1 MCEDFLVNDIQ
12 KELVSYDK
20 PFIGTD
26 FHLVKF
32 SDLFTLDEEKGKNSF
47 IKEKMI
53 LMDDS
58 NSETQ
63 ENKSLEAE
71 LKNTNWYMLDSFWG
85 TSEERKLI
93 EFIKSHESNLEEKYD
108 SFQLLRNEEVYK
120 IFDFDTGRGF
130 QPDFLLLL
138 HGKQNG
144 QNAYYQVFIEPKGK
158 HLAGDDNDGW
168 KENFLQ
174 EITNR
179 YGFEKIVMEKSSG
192 YVLIGLPFF
201 NSEDYEMKAK
211 FDNSFEKIS
220 NIQG

>member
-1 MCEDFLVNDIQ
+1 
-12 KELVSYDK
+12 
-20 PFIGTD
+20 
-26 FHLVKF
+26 
-32 SDLFTLDEEKGKNSF
+32 
-47 IKEKMI
+47 
-53 LMDDS
+53 MDDS
-58 NSETQ
+58 DSDTQ
-63 ENKSLEAE
+63 ENSRLEKE
-71 LKNTNWYMLDSFWG
+71 LQNTEWYMLDSFWG

-130 QPDFLLLL
+130 QPDFLLLM
-138 HGKQNG
+138 HGKQDG

-201 NSEDYEMKAK
+201 NSEDHEMKAK

>member
-1 MCEDFLVNDIQ
+1 MED
-12 KELVSYDK
+12 
-20 PFIGTD
+20 
-26 FHLVKF
+26 
-32 SDLFTLDEEKGKNSF
+32 SD
-47 IKEKMI
+47 
-53 LMDDS
+53 
-58 NSETQ
+58 SETQ

-71 LKNTNWYMLDSFWG
+71 LKNTEWYMLDSFWG

-93 EFIKSHESNLEEKYD
+93 EFIKNHETNLKEKYD

-138 HGKQNG
+138 HGKNGG
-144 QNAYYQVFIEPKGK
+144 QNAYYQVFIEPKGA
-158 HLAGDDNDGW
+158 HLKGEDNDGW

-179 YGFEKIVMEKSSG
+179 YGFEKIVMENSSG

-201 NSEDYEMKAK
+201 NSQDYAMKAK
-211 FDNSFEKIS
+211 FEECFERIS
-220 NIQG
+220 

>member
-1 MCEDFLVNDIQ
+1 M
-12 KELVSYDK
+12 DK
-20 PFIGTD
+20 IP
-26 FHLVKF
+26 
-32 SDLFTLDEEKGKNSF
+32 
-47 IKEKMI
+47 
-53 LMDDS
+53 DS
-58 NSETQ
+58 ATQ
-63 ENKSLEAE
+63 ENKNLEAE
-71 LKNTNWYMLDSFWG
+71 LKNTNWYLLDSFWG

-138 HGKQNG
+138 HGKQDG